1 METTSP
7 PIASMYDIYRCL
19 RNILNTTAA
28 YQPLYVN
35 GEAILPTALVMLL
48 EDGDATL
55 VARFES
61 ERRPRHIMVSPS
73 TKKARAYDR
82 SAIAKDA
89 HYYAKA
95 TVGGSYH
102 KRFGEGM
109 KAAWEAAKQKAEIG
123 LMASKIPLLEVAI
136 KPVKIPSH
144 ITYGNGLFDHDII
157 YYHVAQYAPYTES
170 KSFSSTRN
178 YGLHY

>member
-7 PIASMYDIYRCL
+7 IANMYDIYRCL
-19 RNILNTTAA
+19 RNSLNTTAA
-28 YQPLYVN
+28 YQPLHVN

-48 EDGDATL
+48 EDGDAKL
-55 VARFES
+55 AARFES
-61 ERRPRHIMVSPS
+61 ERCPRPIVVPLS
-73 TKKARAYDR
+73 TKKAREYNR

-109 KAAWEAAKQKAEIG
+109 KAAWEAAKQKAGIV
-123 LMASKIPLLEVAI
+123 LKASKIPLLEVAV
-136 KPVKIPSH
+136 KPVKIPTH

-178 YGLHY
+178 HGLYY